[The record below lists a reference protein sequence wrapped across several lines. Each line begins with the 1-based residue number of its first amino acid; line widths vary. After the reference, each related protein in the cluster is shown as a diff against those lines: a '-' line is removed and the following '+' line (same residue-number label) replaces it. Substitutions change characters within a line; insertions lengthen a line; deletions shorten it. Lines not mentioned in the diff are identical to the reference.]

1 MQMSGDQR
9 EGEPKTRNHIIPK
22 PEGGLVFESSL
33 LHLEMALKHCKK
45 TLKRETLC
53 PFLTGMCIIIM
64 SASDIPKTPPSPDLL
79 SFDEMTR
86 NLCCVRISEKTDNG
100 ERRCAALVKI
110 MFEDILIWSG
120 TLVSSGE
127 SGDAV

>member
-1 MQMSGDQR
+1 
-9 EGEPKTRNHIIPK
+9 
-22 PEGGLVFESSL
+22 
-33 LHLEMALKHCKK
+33 
-45 TLKRETLC
+45 
-53 PFLTGMCIIIM
+53 MCIIIM

-100 ERRCAALVKI
+100 ERRCTTAQVKLI
-110 MFEDILIWSG
+110 FEDILIWSV

-127 SGDAV
+127 SGHAV